1 MHGVV
6 MRTSYEDLLEV
17 ESGFEL
23 AARATKLKQSAQG
36 RLLKIDCYRR
46 IAGSS
51 ANDIALLILNR
62 LLCAN
67 ATF

>member
-36 RLLKIDCYRR
+36 RLLKIDCYR